1 MKWLSRVSIKYKILL
16 IPAVGITGFALYL
29 LFTVNSGFKNVERL
43 NLIQDVY
50 FPVLELAQANIVT
63 LDRMNETMGTAAS
76 TGEIDMLNN
85 AKRMGK
91 NIEENFAQ
99 TRHLLPDKRDQIDE
113 MEELLEIYL
122 KISYDLT
129 ASMIDG
135 TVDFSQLAAIADR
148 RTKALNAVNDSLKL
162 FRDQSHASFKDTVSQ
177 ATETEQSNLK
187 VGLIVGVVMVV
198 LLLAISISIAII
210 ITRNVNV
217 ITKSLKDIAQG
228 EGDLTRRLRK
238 NSDDELG
245 ELVGWFN
252 TFIDK
257 LHHTIGEVMQVIE
270 PLTDVAER
278 LNGVSHESERL
289 STEQTHSSER
299 VTHSMDDMM
308 RSVNNVAQ
316 NAGSAAQ
323 AATDA
328 DTEAQAGLKIVND
341 TVQTINRLAT
351 EVERAAEVI
360 VKLESDTESVA
371 GILDVI
377 KGIAEQ
383 TNLLALNAAI
393 EAARAGEQGR
403 GFAVVADEVRTL
415 ASRTQESTHEIQKV
429 IEQLQS
435 AAREAVQVMETGK
448 AGASRSVS
456 QASETGHSLDAITS
470 KVTSITDMNQKIA
483 AATEEQQHFAQSI
496 QGNVINMRD
505 ASKIAQ
511 ENTEQVAALSTSLQ
525 GLADQLKTV
534 AAQFRV

>member
-1 MKWLSRVSIKYKILL
+1 MKWLSHISIKYKILL

-29 LFTVNSGFKNVERL
+29 MFTINSGFKNVERL

-63 LDRMNETMGTAAS
+63 LDRMNETMSTAAS
-76 TGEIDMLNN
+76 TGEMDMLEN
-85 AKRMGK
+85 AKRMGETIGD
-91 NIEENFAQ
+91 NMN
-99 TRHLLPDKRDQIDE
+99 RMRGLLPNRQTQIGD
-113 MEELLEIYL
+113 MESELEAYLEI
-122 KISYDLT
+122 SYSLT

-135 TVDFSQLAAIADR
+135 TVDFSQLAAIAER
-148 RTKALNAVNDSLKL
+148 RNKALNRVDNAFKE
-162 FRDQSHASFKDTVSQ
+162 FRDQSQASFKDTVAQ
-177 ATETEQSNLK
+177 ATETEQSNVK
-187 VGLIVGVVMVV
+187 VGLIVGLVMVA
-198 LLLAISISIAII
+198 LLLAISISIALI
-210 ITRNVNV
+210 ITSNVNV

-238 NSDDELG
+238 NSHDELG

-252 TFIDK
+252 TFVDK
-257 LHHTIGEVMQVIE
+257 LHHTIGEVMQVIA

-289 STEQTHSSER
+289 STEQSQSSER
-299 VTHSMDDMM
+299 VTHAMDDMM
-308 RSVNNVAQ
+308 RSVNNVAT
-316 NAGSAAQ
+316 NAGTAAQ

-351 EVERAAEVI
+351 EVERAAVVI
-360 VKLESDTESVA
+360 VKLEADTESVA

-415 ASRTQESTHEIQKV
+415 ASRTQESTHEIQTV

-448 AGASRSVS
+448 AGAKRSVD
-456 QASETGHSLDAITS
+456 QASDTGHSLDAITS
-470 KVTSITDMNQKIA
+470 KVTSITDMNQQIA
-483 AATEEQQHFAQSI
+483 AATEEQQTFAKSI
-496 QGNVINMRD
+496 QGNVIKMRD
-505 ASKIAQ
+505 ASKVAQ

>member
-29 LFTVNSGFKNVERL
+29 LFTVNSGFKNVDRL

-85 AKRMGK
+85 AKRMGQ
-91 NIEENFAQ
+91 NIEENLAQ
-99 TRHLLPDKRDQIDE
+99 TRRLLPDKRDQIDE

-252 TFIDK
+252 TFVDK
-257 LHHTIGEVMQVIE
+257 LHRTIGEVMKVIE

>member
-29 LFTVNSGFKNVERL
+29 LFTVNSGFKNVDRL